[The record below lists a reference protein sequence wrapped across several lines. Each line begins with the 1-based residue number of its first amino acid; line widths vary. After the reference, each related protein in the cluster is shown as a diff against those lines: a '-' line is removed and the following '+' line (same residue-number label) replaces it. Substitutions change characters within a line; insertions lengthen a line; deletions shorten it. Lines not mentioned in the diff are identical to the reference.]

1 MSTKKRLGE
10 KLTGIFKFFPVC
22 CPLLSFKTDVLADF
36 NRNYTLAQE
45 WIGVGINN
53 FRTNLKQFNSY
64 VKS

>member
-10 KLTGIFKFFPVC
+10 KLTGILCVFSTC
-22 CPLLSFKTDVLADF
+22 CSLLTFKTDVMADF
-36 NRNYTLAQE
+36 IKKHQLAQE
-45 WIGVGINN
+45 WIKVDVNN